1 MATDTSWI
9 IVYHSLWKKPAA
21 LVGLQN
27 NQFRGYIPLLDPR
40 DADGD
45 GKVST
50 GEWLVSKMPI
60 FGNLSREAEISS
72 VMMMIALDVRVMDV
86 QLLID
91 GQRKLYGAAL
101 VAIEQSISMLYIK
114 KIAGPAA
121 ALALSGTTLT
131 GVPYFVAKK
140 GLEQV
145 FKAMIDRA
153 LGLP

>member
-1 MATDTSWI
+1 MATDTWI
-9 IVYHSLWKKPAA
+9 IVNHSLLKKPVA

-27 NQFRGYIPLLDPR
+27 TQFKGYIPLLDYR
-40 DADGD
+40 DANSD

-60 FGNLSREAEISS
+60 FGNLTREAEISG
-72 VMMMIALDVRVMDV
+72 VMTMVALDDRVMDV
-86 QLLID
+86 
-91 GQRKLYGAAL
+91 GLYGEARKRLLAAAV
-101 VAIEQSISMLYIK
+101 VAVEQSISMLYIK
-114 KIAGPAA
+114 RIAGPAA
-121 ALALSGTTLT
+121 ELALAGTALT
-131 GVPYFVAKK
+131 GVSYFVAKK